1 LPTPLLD
8 TPQTVNVVTEKVI
21 EERGARTLEEALRS
35 VPGITFAAGEGG
47 QQGDS
52 PIINGFSAR
61 GDIYRDGV
69 RDPGWYTRDLFSS
82 DRVEV
87 YKGPSAF
94 AFGRGT
100 TGGAINFV
108 SKLPT
113 GASFVDT
120 VVTGYTSTGIRTE
133 LDASGKKDNFSWR
146 FAAMGQNIDTQ
157 DRDNV
162 STKRWGV
169 APSLKVDVTNQTRV
183 TLAYVYQGEDSIPDY
198 GHPYLRQPIYSPTTG
213 ALTNGGY
220 YGTGQATGPVPIK
233 RSNWFGV
240 FDGPLADVVDTTTHI
255 ATAKIEHDFN
265 KDAKLTNV
273 TRYVQNDRSARPTAP
288 RELGNAAGVVPVPSL
303 YPVTLMTIG
312 RQHFWSETDNTLLVN
327 QTDFVGKAYTGSV
340 QHTYVVGMEL
350 MRETRFQQRAN
361 GMDDN
366 NLCAPLNA
374 SCRTSLAFPI
384 PTTFGG
390 QFDFWN
396 PAQDTESKNIAF
408 YGSDQIKLNQYFEL
422 LGAVRFDRFSTQFD
436 DPGALLPANRS
447 LSRTDDMFSW
457 RVGGVVH
464 PTPNS
469 SLYVAGGVSYNPAA
483 ELGTL
488 SGADNNA
495 ANVRLAP
502 ERNQSIEAGV
512 KVDLLEN
519 KLSVTGAVFRIEKTN
534 LRIPLDPSLPTAAQ
548 VLVLDGLARIQG
560 FELGVAGKLTDK
572 WQIFAGFSHLDT
584 EIAKTKNLAELGR
597 ELPNAP
603 PNSFS
608 LWTTYD
614 VTPLWVVG
622 GGAFYNADT
631 FVNTTNTAYV
641 PEYWRFDVMT
651 SYKVAKNHTLQ
662 FNIYNLTNEL
672 YYAQYYSGHAVPA
685 AGRYASLSWRA
696 RW

>member
-1 LPTPLLD
+1 MSKRRRGLKKAVSGANRNDHQDEKPKASSAIRATTRSPLSHAALGIASMMLASGAAAQDTALPQIDVVSEQGNQTYQAIQQTITRLPTPLLD

-69 RDPGWYTRDLFSS
+69 RDPGWYTRDLFAS

-120 VVTGYTSTGIRTE
+120 VVTGYTSAGIRTE

-146 FAAMGQNIDTQ
+146 FAGMGQNIDTQ
-157 DRDNV
+157 DRDYV
-162 STKRWGV
+162 STKRWGA
-169 APSLKVDVTNQTRV
+169 APSMKVDLTSQTRV

-198 GHPYLRQPIYSPTTG
+198 GHPYLRQPIYSPATG

-240 FDGPLADVVDTTTHI
+240 FEGPLKDVVDTTTHI
-255 ATAKIEHDFN
+255 ATAKIEHDFD

-288 RELGNAAGVVPVPSL
+288 RELGTAAGVVPVPNL

-312 RQHFWSETDNTLLVN
+312 RQHFWNETDNTLLVN

-340 QHTYVVGMEL
+340 QHTYVLGMEL

-361 GMDDN
+361 GMDDT

-374 SCRTSLAFPI
+374 SCRTSLAYPI
-384 PTTFGG
+384 PTAFGG

-396 PAQDTESKNIAF
+396 PAQDTEFEKHRLLWLRPDKAEPVLRTARRSAF
-408 YGSDQIKLNQYFEL
+408 RPL
-422 LGAVRFDRFSTQFD
+422 LDAV
-436 DPGALLPANRS
+436 
-447 LSRTDDMFSW
+447 
-457 RVGGVVH
+457 
-464 PTPNS
+464 
-469 SLYVAGGVSYNPAA
+469 
-483 ELGTL
+483 
-488 SGADNNA
+488 
-495 ANVRLAP
+495 
-502 ERNQSIEAGV
+502 
-512 KVDLLEN
+512 
-519 KLSVTGAVFRIEKTN
+519 
-534 LRIPLDPSLPTAAQ
+534 
-548 VLVLDGLARIQG
+548 
-560 FELGVAGKLTDK
+560 
-572 WQIFAGFSHLDT
+572 
-584 EIAKTKNLAELGR
+584 
-597 ELPNAP
+597 
-603 PNSFS
+603 
-608 LWTTYD
+608 
-614 VTPLWVVG
+614 
-622 GGAFYNADT
+622 
-631 FVNTTNTAYV
+631 
-641 PEYWRFDVMT
+641 
-651 SYKVAKNHTLQ
+651 
-662 FNIYNLTNEL
+662 
-672 YYAQYYSGHAVPA
+672 
-685 AGRYASLSWRA
+685 
-696 RW
+696 

>member
-1 LPTPLLD
+1 MMLATGAAAQDSALPQIDVVSDNGSQTYQATQQTITRLPTPLLD

-21 EERGARTLEEALRS
+21 QETGARTLEEALRT
-35 VPGITFAAGEGG
+35 VPGITFQAGEGG

-240 FDGPLADVVDTTTHI
+240 FDGPLADVVDTTTHF
-255 ATAKIEHDFN
+255 ATAKI
-265 KDAKLTNV
+265 
-273 TRYVQNDRSARPTAP
+273 S
-288 RELGNAAGVVPVPSL
+288 
-303 YPVTLMTIG
+303 MI
-312 RQHFWSETDNTLLVN
+312 
-327 QTDFVGKAYTGSV
+327 
-340 QHTYVVGMEL
+340 
-350 MRETRFQQRAN
+350 
-361 GMDDN
+361 
-366 NLCAPLNA
+366 
-374 SCRTSLAFPI
+374 
-384 PTTFGG
+384 
-390 QFDFWN
+390 
-396 PAQDTESKNIAF
+396 
-408 YGSDQIKLNQYFEL
+408 
-422 LGAVRFDRFSTQFD
+422 
-436 DPGALLPANRS
+436 
-447 LSRTDDMFSW
+447 
-457 RVGGVVH
+457 
-464 PTPNS
+464 
-469 SLYVAGGVSYNPAA
+469 
-483 ELGTL
+483 
-488 SGADNNA
+488 
-495 ANVRLAP
+495 
-502 ERNQSIEAGV
+502 
-512 KVDLLEN
+512 
-519 KLSVTGAVFRIEKTN
+519 
-534 LRIPLDPSLPTAAQ
+534 
-548 VLVLDGLARIQG
+548 
-560 FELGVAGKLTDK
+560 
-572 WQIFAGFSHLDT
+572 
-584 EIAKTKNLAELGR
+584 
-597 ELPNAP
+597 
-603 PNSFS
+603 
-608 LWTTYD
+608 
-614 VTPLWVVG
+614 
-622 GGAFYNADT
+622 
-631 FVNTTNTAYV
+631 
-641 PEYWRFDVMT
+641 
-651 SYKVAKNHTLQ
+651 
-662 FNIYNLTNEL
+662 
-672 YYAQYYSGHAVPA
+672 
-685 AGRYASLSWRA
+685 
-696 RW
+696 